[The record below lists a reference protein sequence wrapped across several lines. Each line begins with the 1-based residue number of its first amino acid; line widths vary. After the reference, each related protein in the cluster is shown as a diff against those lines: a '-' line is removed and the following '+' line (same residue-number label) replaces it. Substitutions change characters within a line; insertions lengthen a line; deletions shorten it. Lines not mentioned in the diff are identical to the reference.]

1 MGGGGAR
8 TTVNGTFS
16 TYFTFRITHL
26 ITVNGGDFYF
36 TVCVLLLLLE
46 ISYIIY
52 VWFFVFNYLFVV
64 CGMEPG
70 SGRGKR
76 NVTITWNNH
85 KHSRSKNM
93 LFLAC
98 TTYNRA
104 KSLIHVCA
112 SLTLSLSLCTLAV
125 SKALCAF
132 FDFWNDAAFDSDS
145 DLLLLLLLMKMILHP
160 LLWHANKQKQ

>member
-76 NVTITWNNH
+76 NVTIT
-85 KHSRSKNM
+85 
-93 LFLAC
+93 
-98 TTYNRA
+98 
-104 KSLIHVCA
+104 
-112 SLTLSLSLCTLAV
+112 
-125 SKALCAF
+125 
-132 FDFWNDAAFDSDS
+132 
-145 DLLLLLLLMKMILHP
+145 
-160 LLWHANKQKQ
+160 